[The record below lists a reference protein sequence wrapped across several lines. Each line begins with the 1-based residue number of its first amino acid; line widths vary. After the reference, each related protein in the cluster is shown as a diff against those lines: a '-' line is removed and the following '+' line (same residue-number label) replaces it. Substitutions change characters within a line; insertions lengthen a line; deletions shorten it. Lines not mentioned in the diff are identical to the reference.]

1 MQITRYFHIDPIPMD
16 DDDYERFKKIGF
28 YSWIFEQAE
37 ARNIM
42 FDYIEK
48 EKKPITKGKALKMI
62 ERATNKRELC
72 RGN

>member
-16 DDDYERFKKIGF
+16 DDDYERFKEIGF

-42 FDYIEK
+42 FDYIERV
-48 EKKPITKGKALKMI
+48 KKPITKGKALKII
-62 ERATNKRELC
+62 ERAINKRELC